1 MYPGT
6 VTVQHSTEHNL
17 VFRDLSRNTLDR
29 NEAVTSSS
37 DSRAAIRLCPAFRD
51 LAAPGTGRRVV
62 QLTEG
67 EGWTYPL
74 YFFIPS
80 FTRDDRYLV
89 YHRAERGELQLH
101 RLELATGE
109 SRQLT
114 FAHCTDTQW
123 RPWCV
128 DSGRGCARSS

>member
-1 MYPGT
+1 M
-6 VTVQHSTEHNL
+6 
-17 VFRDLSRNTLDR
+17 TLP
-29 NEAVTSSS
+29 S
-37 DSRAAIRLCPAFRD
+37 DPRAAIRLCPAFRD

-80 FTRDDRYLV
+80 FTRDNRYLV

-123 RPWCV
+123 RALVCGFRPGSARPSKRV
-128 DSGRGCARSS
+128 ERTPESGRVFRWKRCARGGCRVSGG